1 MKRVGSIY
9 IREISKS
16 KDRATK
22 QPLKD
27 LDCNARVDNRPRTKK
42 WRMDLDNEPDS
53 EEKSSYKDYSRPIY
67 DSDRKEITF
76 S

>member
-9 IREISKS
+9 IRETSKS
-16 KDRATK
+16 KDRAAK

-27 LDCNARVDNRPRTKK
+27 LDYNARVDNRPRAKK

-67 DSDRKEITF
+67 ESDKKEITF